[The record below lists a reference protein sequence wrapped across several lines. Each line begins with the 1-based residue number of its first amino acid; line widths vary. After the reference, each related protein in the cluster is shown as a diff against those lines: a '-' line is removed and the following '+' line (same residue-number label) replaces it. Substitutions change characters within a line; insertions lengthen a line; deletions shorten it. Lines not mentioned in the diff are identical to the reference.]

1 MPSTAHSSELLRLG
15 DSITVLPVIHGSGQ
29 FAHLTAKFLLENE
42 FDGVAVPL
50 PPSFQ
55 EAVEQGVRELPHAGI
70 VIQTSMPEFGSSYEP
85 RSQEAGLWHE
95 KGADSEADEEAEET
109 DIPHASFVPI
119 DPCQSV
125 IAAIRSAMGEHVPR
139 HFIDLETNRFE
150 PFSTVMPDPY
160 AVQRVAIE
168 KFSAAVLPSIPRP
181 ASEQTRERMKHMAW
195 RLGHL
200 TGEATGQSDRRR
212 IVMVTSVL
220 HWPWLRE
227 AYNRYVSEGW
237 REKTSSE
244 NELNEEELTEEPVGF
259 NVEQR
264 TLMFLFGELP
274 YITNL
279 YERAR
284 AELEDDGNL
293 QIDGV
298 KELLLA
304 ARDAYREDLGKRA
317 RKITPLLLSK
327 CLRYIRNLSL
337 IQRRMTPDM
346 VTIVTAVQQILG
358 DQFALH
364 VAELASHYPFE
375 EAAPASNLESRQAI
389 TLGIDQARL
398 PDGAIVSLVS
408 RLPGPPTHWRTLE
421 LKRRPSTL
429 EKARWQYDWNPFAQC
444 SYPPED
450 ERIESLRHRVCER
463 AQAILGQDLARTEKF
478 TTSVKDGIDIRD
490 TLRHWY
496 EKEIYVKVLP
506 PSRGKLDACLMLF
519 DSPADPREYPW
530 RTTWFAEHQW
540 ESTLAFYASNFR
552 EEMVGPGIGLGIYG
566 GALFLFPPMV
576 ITDVWADRRLDFTET
591 LEERL
596 LAAACLHAR
605 GPQIAVMSHLPP
617 GVGFRR
623 LARRYKK
630 QLVHVPFSSFNDAE
644 MQQLR
649 MVHVLNGNEVRSYAA
664 DFIRKV

>member
-1 MPSTAHSSELLRLG
+1 MPSAANSSELLRLG
-15 DSITVLPVIHGSGQ
+15 ESITVLPVIHGSGQ
-29 FAHLTAKFLLENE
+29 FAHLTARFLLEND

-55 EAVEQGVRELPHAGI
+55 EAVEQGVRELPHAGV
-70 VIQTSMPEFGSSYEP
+70 VIQTPAPDFGSTYETE
-85 RSQEAGLWHE
+85 SKGTTFWQESE
-95 KGADSEADEEAEET
+95 SDPDSDEDERDAS
-109 DIPHASFVPI
+109 HASFVPI

-125 IAAIRSAMGEHVPR
+125 IAAIRSAMGEHIPR

-168 KFSAAVLPSIPRP
+168 KFATAVLPSIPRP
-181 ASEQTRERMKHMAW
+181 ASEQTRDRIKHMAW

-200 TGEATGQSDRRR
+200 TGEATRHAKRRR

-227 AYNRYVSEGW
+227 AYNQFASEKW
-237 REKTSSE
+237 QVPPDAEHAAID
-244 NELNEEELTEEPVGF
+244 EPVGF

-304 ARDAYREDLGKRA
+304 SRDAYRLDLGKRA
-317 RKITPLLLSK
+317 RRITPLLLSK
-327 CLRYIRNLSL
+327 CLHYIRNLSL

-364 VAELASHYPFE
+364 VAEVASHYPFE
-375 EAAPASNLESRQAI
+375 ESAPASNLETRQAV

-398 PDGAIVSLVS
+398 PDGEIVSMVS
-408 RLPGPPTHWRTLE
+408 RLPGPPTHWRTIE
-421 LKRRPSTL
+421 LKRRPTTL

-450 ERIESLRHRVCER
+450 ERIEALRHRVCER
-463 AQAILGQDLARTEKF
+463 AEAILGQDLARTEKF

-496 EKEIYVKVLP
+496 EKDIYVKVLP

-530 RTTWFAEHQW
+530 RTTWFAEHEW

-605 GPQIAVMSHLPP
+605 APQVAVMSHLPP
-617 GVGFRR
+617 GAGFRR